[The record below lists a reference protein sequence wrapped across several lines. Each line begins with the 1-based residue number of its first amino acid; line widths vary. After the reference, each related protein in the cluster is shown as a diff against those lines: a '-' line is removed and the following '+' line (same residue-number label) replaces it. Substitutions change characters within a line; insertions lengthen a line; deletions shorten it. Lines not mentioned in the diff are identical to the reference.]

1 MDKWMD
7 SMAYLNIP
15 ADGAA
20 EENPDSAEDIMAQ
33 LAAGYVP
40 ESAAIAVYGTENAP
54 EENPRDIWRKL
65 AEAAPRQIRRYSQAE
80 KEAEYLQDSL
90 PKNGSEAESSIPG
103 GESAILLFNVEL
115 GSALLAGET
124 ELTAAITQYASI
136 LETAPLRRAAEILN
150 EYLDKDWNA
159 AACFFADRSLLAACG

>member
-20 EENPDSAEDIMAQ
+20 EESLDSAEDIMAQ

-90 PKNGSEAESSIPG
+90 PKNGGEAESSIPG